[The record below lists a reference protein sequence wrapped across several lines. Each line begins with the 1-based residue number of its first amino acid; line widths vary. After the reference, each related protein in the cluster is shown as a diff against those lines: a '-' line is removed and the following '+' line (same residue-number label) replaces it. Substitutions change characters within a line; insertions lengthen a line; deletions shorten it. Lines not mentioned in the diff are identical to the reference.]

1 MSTKRIVVGTVL
13 SVLYNALNWSSRS
26 SGTGTTPTLGS
37 MVQNG
42 KFCACAFALESAL
55 NKVLLPTFGKPTTP
69 SEKPMAVG
77 EAFSASVARRRPR
90 PPTSAYLATGPGHS
104 SGNQELDEP
113 TEHTRACR
121 CVQGRLG
128 HRPRVQP
135 FFDQGFAARR
145 RIVADDL
152 SI

>member
-13 SVLYNALNWSSRS
+13 CVLYNALSWSSRS

-55 NKVLLPTFGKPTTP
+55 NKVLLPTFGRPTTP

-77 EAFSASVARRRPR
+77 EPCSASVARRRPR
-90 PPTSAYLATGPGHS
+90 PPTSAHLAAGLGYS
-104 SGNQELDEP
+104 SGNQEVDEP
-113 TEHTRACR
+113 AQHARAR
-121 CVQGRLG
+121 GRVHSCLD
-128 HRPRVQP
+128 HRPRVQ
-135 FFDQGFAARR
+135 
-145 RIVADDL
+145 
-152 SI
+152 